1 MADPCF
7 AKLDL
12 RAPLYYSKQPQPPAN
27 QDDPD
32 SERILC
38 FEIDPLQGASI
49 EPDAGNLLG
58 KLLFSGVSNKPDL
71 QYQVSANSLSDT
83 VQLPAGIYLFTQIRE
98 ALDRDGCIDM
108 AIEQQKDGLWERFTL
123 QNILYIR
130 FLFEDGKR
138 VTQIFRPV
146 SA

>member
-7 AKLDL
+7 TKLDL

-32 SERILC
+32 SERIEC
-38 FEIDPLQGASI
+38 FEIDPLQGVSI
-49 EPDAGNLLG
+49 EPDAGVFLG
-58 KLLFSGVSNKPDL
+58 KMLFCGVSNQPKSDCS
-71 QYQVSANSLSDT
+71 VSANSISDI
-83 VQLPAGIYLFTQIRE
+83 VQLPAGIYLFTQQRE
-98 ALDRDGCIDM
+98 APDRDAYIDM
-108 AIEQQKDGLWERFTL
+108 AIEQQKDGLWERFKL

-138 VTQIFRPV
+138 VTLIFRPV